1 MVQFEAAL
9 KKCTHRIVFPHETR
23 VDLPDHQLL
32 LHSDADD
39 VSIRNLDSM
48 TIARLVRVPGI
59 VIGASVMSSK
69 ATELHIQC
77 RNCQH
82 QQTIPVL
89 GGFTGVTLPRQCGRQ
104 RVPSDPTPNCPLDPY
119 FVMHEKSRFVDQQII
134 KLQEAPDQVPVGEL
148 PRHVLVSADRYLTN
162 RVVPGSR

>member
-1 MVQFEAAL
+1 ESAL
-9 KKCTHRIVFPHETR
+9 KRCTHRIVLPHEAK

-82 QQTIPVL
+82 QSTIPVL
-89 GGFTGVTLPRQCGRQ
+89 GGFTGVSLPRQCERK
-104 RVPSDPTPNCPLDPY
+104 RVPNDHTPKCPFD
-119 FVMHEKSRFVDQQII
+119 
-134 KLQEAPDQVPVGEL
+134 
-148 PRHVLVSADRYLTN
+148 
-162 RVVPGSR
+162 